1 MPVNAL
7 MHMAV
12 AVGVDA
18 AVDRIR
24 KKLLSIGAWGSL
36 HALVFY
42 LTRSFKTFTD
52 CHTYKKRTPHN
63 GTFFFTI
70 AKVLTAEASV
80 DHHADGP

>member
-1 MPVNAL
+1 MQDVHMPVNAL

-36 HALVFY
+36 HALI
-42 LTRSFKTFTD
+42 LS
-52 CHTYKKRTPHN
+52 
-63 GTFFFTI
+63 
-70 AKVLTAEASV
+70 
-80 DHHADGP
+80 HAFIQSIHRLSHI